1 MAITSVTTSSDQEKF
16 LAAKLLNRS
25 LLKLV
30 AASICEK
37 VAQPKGTG
45 LTAYFVR
52 YKRMNVPLTSLA
64 EGVDPSDSTFALEQ
78 VTVTLDQWGDV
89 LTITDVAQLTTKHPL
104 VQQAMELLSE
114 NAQRVIDREVQ
125 LVWLAGTNVQ
135 YGDGSVSTRT
145 TVTKAMKISD
155 AVLHKAYVNLVDA
168 GAPPREGPAGGVLV
182 AQANGTYLNGRSY
195 VAVCGPQVIRDV
207 MAVSTSFG
215 SWVSVASYQNAKALY
230 NAEVGTWLGFRF
242 VETNFIPK
250 FSLFGN
256 KTAAVTSGQAFGT
269 GTPVVTAVDGGGTLT
284 SGATYYFKVT
294 RKDRLRGF
302 EEVVSIQ
309 HTMAAAAT
317 GDNESFAFDFTGL
330 SSDYAY
336 SIYFGSSSGD
346 ANLKLAF
353 ANVIGGSAAVVTAVP
368 SSTVTA
374 PANVRAANDADDPSA
389 VHPVYIHGAMS
400 CAWVGLQDLKMMVT
414 GDQPTTDNPLMLKK
428 RLGYKYLA
436 KSVILDQTRLLRLEV
451 ASTY

>member
-1 MAITSVTTSSDQEKF
+1 MAYIDSVTTSSDQEKF

-52 YKRMNVPLTSLA
+52 YKRMNVPVTTIA

-89 LTITDVAQLTTKHPL
+89 LTLTDVSQLTTKHPL

-135 YGDGSVSTRT
+135 YGDGSVSSRASVT
-145 TVTKAMKISD
+145 TAMTISNSI
-155 AVLHKAYVNLVDA
+155 LHKAYVSLVDA

-182 AQANGTYLNGRSY
+182 SQAQGQYLNGRSY
-195 VAVCGPQVIRDV
+195 VAVCGPQVIRDLMV
-207 MAVSTSFG
+207 TSTSFG

-250 FSLFGN
+250 FSMFGN
-256 KTAAVTSGQAFGT
+256 TTAAVTLPANFGT
-269 GTPVVTAVDGGGTLT
+269 GTPTVATVNASPGTLAT
-284 SGATYYFKVT
+284 GTYYFKVT
-294 RKDRLRGF
+294 RKDLLRGF
-302 EEVVSIQ
+302 EEAISIE
-309 HTMAAAAT
+309 HSAAITSAGSNGIISFTMPSTA
-317 GDNESFAFDFTGL
+317 GFVYNV
-330 SSDYAY
+330 
-336 SIYFGSSSGD
+336 YFGSSTGD
-346 ANLKLAF
+346 ANLKLAG
-353 ANVIGGSAAVVTAVP
+353 ANIAASATLAVTAVP

-374 PANVRAANDADDPSA
+374 PANVNPTGTP
-389 VHPVYIHGAMS
+389 VIHPVYIHGAMA

-436 KSVILDQTRLLRLEV
+436 KTVILDQTRLLRLEI
-451 ASTY
+451 ASSY